1 MPGPKTKNWSAL
13 ENEHKPS
20 GLHLIVSGLVEVEP
34 DQAPMLTERPGDIPE
49 VLQLELEVGDS
60 ADADFNGKVWKQA
73 LFHKEVS
80 ANQYNSVRVRW
91 QDYIAAQFPVI
102 DDRERSQLLEKQAA
116 AQNTVAG
123 KSYSA
128 KPKTAAAKPKA
139 TAAEKVMDKAVEAV
153 KGAVKRVAKTITRT
167 VTGKGSKK
175 AAKKT
180 TKKVGKK
187 SAKRAAKKTAK
198 KSATRPAKKY
208 ADRPGKK
215 TAKKTKAVR
224 RPARKAKRR

>member
-49 VLQLELEVGDS
+49 VLQLELGVGNSSDP
-60 ADADFNGKVWKQA
+60 DFKGKVWKQA
-73 LFHKEVS
+73 RFHKEVS
-80 ANQYNSVRVRW
+80 ANQYNTVRVRW
-91 QDYIAAQFPVI
+91 QDFITAEFPVL
-102 DDRERSQLLEKQAA
+102 DDRERSRLLDKQAA
-116 AQNTVAG
+116 AQNKVAG
-123 KSYSA
+123 KAS
-128 KPKTAAAKPKA
+128 PGKPKA
-139 TAAEKVMDKAVEAV
+139 AAAEKVVDKAVEAV

-198 KSATRPAKKY
+198 KSARRPAKKY